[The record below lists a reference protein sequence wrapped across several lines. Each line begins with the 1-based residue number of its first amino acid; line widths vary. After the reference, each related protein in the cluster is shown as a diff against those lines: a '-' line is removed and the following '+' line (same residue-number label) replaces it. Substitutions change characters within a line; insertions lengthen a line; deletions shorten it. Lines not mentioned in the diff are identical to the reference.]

1 MVVNSGTIPTLKTDH
16 WPASLRSPKFG
27 QGVEAGPGIAISFK
41 YPAIFVADGLLDPG
55 DLAAGP
61 AIGFRRGGEAGSCG
75 FLRPVLDD
83 RLHHG
88 HDLGDRLRSLN
99 AEHPLLLDR
108 LRARRGPPLLGLA
121 MHGGSRAIAG
131 SSRDY
136 SPALLGVPCASRSK
150 FRVPLAARIDR
161 MRDWG
166 DAVHLSACHAP
177 GATPRSLLEA

>member
-61 AIGFRRGGEAGSCG
+61 AVGFRRGGEAGSCG

-83 RLHHG
+83 RLRHG
-88 HDLGDRLRSLN
+88 HDLGDWLRSLN

-136 SPALLGVPCASRSK
+136 LQPCSGSPVHQGVSSG
-150 FRVPLAARIDR
+150 FRWRPGLTGCETGVTRFTCRPAMLQAP
-161 MRDWG
+161 
-166 DAVHLSACHAP
+166 HLDLS
-177 GATPRSLLEA
+177 